1 MSLAG
6 NNKEIKD
13 LLISDFNR
21 KVYSVVRDEREVTAS
36 EIADEFDISIQHAS
50 GSLRKMY
57 KQGYIRRWEQP
68 QESGGF
74 EWVYFL

>member
-6 NNKEIKD
+6 KNKEIKE

-21 KVYSVVRDEREVTAS
+21 KVYFVIRDEREVTAS
-36 EIADEFDISIQHAS
+36 EIAFKFDIGIQHAS

-57 KQGYIRRWEQP
+57 KQGYIRRLEQP